1 MIRILVDSSSD
12 FELNEL
18 AKWNM
23 DFVPLTITLGENNY
37 QDGIDLN
44 KDQLYEMLSSTSFDN

>member
-37 QDGIDLN
+37 QDGIDNYSL
-44 KDQLYEMLSSTSFDN
+44 QV